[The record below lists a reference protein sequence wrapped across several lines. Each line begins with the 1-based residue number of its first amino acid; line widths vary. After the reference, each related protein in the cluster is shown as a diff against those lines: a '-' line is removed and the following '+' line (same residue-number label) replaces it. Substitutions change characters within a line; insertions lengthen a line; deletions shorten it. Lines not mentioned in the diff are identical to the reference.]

1 MTVQDA
7 AEAVAVLEA
16 VRERK
21 RLLEEL
27 RRGADAAAEAG
38 RASRH
43 SMATLYLSPIERL
56 RVLSSLAGLGAA
68 AAAAAA
74 GAPLALMLPRL
85 AGNLWN
91 LSRAGR
97 RVEAGLL
104 PLYLEE
110 LFAAMDA

>member
-1 MTVQDA
+1 MRGA
-7 AEAVAVLEA
+7 AGAVAVLEA
-16 VRERK
+16 VRERR

-38 RASRH
+38 RASRS
-43 SMATLYLSPIERL
+43 SMTTVYLSPIDRL

-74 GAPLALMLPRL
+74 GAPVALMLPRL
-85 AGNLWN
+85 AGNLWS